1 MEEERYSVVAAYKN
15 NEKLWFYR
23 LADIDPI
30 DGTLEEAIYN
40 TDDNEFQYEP
50 VTIYSKEPKELYKA
64 ILKKWTS
71 DSLDDQFQH
80 IHPLD
85 IKGKV
90 YEMAYLEDNIENVEF
105 NEEYIR
111 QKLKKGFIID
121 KAVNKEFLL
130 IVGEQDNSFISLL
143 CDKSKFVITPYSEN
157 NNYEVLTLPQHDRDI
172 SHNLNILEMYK
183 LKTNS
188 IVAINNLLEHH
199 YSRNINIRNRYFYE
213 YLKLPKKSKDFLV
226 REIDDYSLSIFSKYF
241 KEMKDVYKL
250 TNKERNNIISMLDS
264 ILKSDSLLKDLE
276 KQTGY
281 ITSDLNVLIE
291 KDVKLFI
298 NVLNNEDE
306 VGKIL
311 LPLLI
316 NNKGYHDLCLDIVK
330 TEWENS
336 TEYEQKQAEYDSKIN
351 ELLQEIQDLE
361 TECSLAQ
368 EQHKKINDKNCEL
381 LEKNRQLIKENGHIE
396 NSTKQMLQQYRNDI
410 ASIIKDSVILE
421 NVSGNKADQ
430 DSGFFLEKSDK
441 TINEIFELESNE
453 DCENQL
459 FDNFK
464 TMYSAEKCSDLTASI
479 LSAIQLCKSIIVDD
493 CLAEDFSDILASVFD
508 GKKAD
513 KYYVYNTNVN
523 IYELC
528 NSILKSQNS
537 IIYLG
542 GILNS
547 YNENAFSIL
556 CKMCKKKVLI
566 FGVNEEIIKSLS
578 VSIWK
583 QAVYIDITSDI
594 ECSDSQIGYST
605 YSVERIINNSMKV
618 TNNGKADRNLKK
630 ISRLNSY
637 QNSYL
642 ASLLDLYLKI
652 NSQSLLPIFYLN
664 QVALNICREDDSALI
679 ELKNIYSLDN
689 LKNTLFAKEFEDAE

>member
-1 MEEERYSVVAAYKN
+1 M
-15 NEKLWFYR
+15 YR
-23 LADIDPI
+23 
-30 DGTLEEAIYN
+30 
-40 TDDNEFQYEP
+40 
-50 VTIYSKEPKELYKA
+50 
-64 ILKKWTS
+64 
-71 DSLDDQFQH
+71 
-80 IHPLD
+80 
-85 IKGKV
+85 
-90 YEMAYLEDNIENVEF
+90 
-105 NEEYIR
+105 
-111 QKLKKGFIID
+111 
-121 KAVNKEFLL
+121 
-130 IVGEQDNSFISLL
+130 
-143 CDKSKFVITPYSEN
+143 
-157 NNYEVLTLPQHDRDI
+157 
-172 SHNLNILEMYK
+172 
-183 LKTNS
+183 
-188 IVAINNLLEHH
+188 
-199 YSRNINIRNRYFYE
+199 
-213 YLKLPKKSKDFLV
+213 
-226 REIDDYSLSIFSKYF
+226 
-241 KEMKDVYKL
+241 
-250 TNKERNNIISMLDS
+250 
-264 ILKSDSLLKDLE
+264 
-276 KQTGY
+276 
-281 ITSDLNVLIE
+281 
-291 KDVKLFI
+291 LFI

-330 TEWENS
+330 NEWENS
-336 TEYEQKQAEYDSKIN
+336 TDYEQKKAEYDSKIN

-361 TECSLAQ
+361 NECFLAQ

-381 LEKNRQLIKENGHIE
+381 LEKKRQLIKENDHIE

-421 NVSGNKADQ
+421 NVSENKADQ
-430 DSGFFLEKSDK
+430 DNGFFLEKSNK
-441 TINEIFELESNE
+441 TTNEIFELESNE
-453 DCENQL
+453 DCEDHL

-479 LSAIQLCKSIIVDD
+479 LSSIQLCKSIIVDD
-493 CLAEDFSDILASVFD
+493 CLAENFSDILAGVFD
-508 GKKAD
+508 GKKAV

-594 ECSDSQIGYST
+594 EYDTTQIEYST
-605 YSVERIINNSMKV
+605 YSVEKIINKSIKV
-618 TNNGKADRNLKK
+618 TNNGKSDRNLKK

-642 ASLLDLYLKI
+642 SSLLDVYLKI
-652 NSQSLLPIFYLN
+652 NNQSFLPTFYLN
-664 QVALNICREDDSALI
+664 QLVLNIFKEDSSALI
-679 ELKNIYSLDN
+679 ELKNIYSLDTF
-689 LKNTLFAKEFEDAE
+689 KNTLFSKEFEEAE